1 MQNIKSTALELK
13 SRLEAGEI
21 TSLQLVEDYLQRI
34 EQADPA
40 IHAFLQ
46 VAKEE
51 ALAEA
56 RARDDERAKGELKG
70 PLHGIP
76 IALKD
81 NIAVEGMQNSSASR
95 FMEGYVAPYDAT
107 VVRKLKESGAIIL
120 GKLNM
125 DEFAMGSATEYS
137 AYGGTHNPWSLAH
150 VPGGSSGGSAAS
162 VAALMT
168 PVSLGSD
175 TGGSVRQPAAFNN
188 LVGLKPTYGRLSRYG
203 VTAFGSTLDQ
213 VGVFTRDVKDSALV
227 TGVLAGMDP
236 MDSTTAD
243 VEVPDYLA
251 GITGDLTGVRLALP
265 RNFLEG
271 LEEPMLGMLKNT
283 VETYRRLGAAVEEI
297 DLTYIGNSLAVYY
310 VLSSAE
316 ASSNLARFD
325 GIRYGLRAEDGGN
338 TKELYTNSRTRGFGP
353 EVKRRIM
360 LGTYVLS
367 AGFYDAYYNTA
378 LKVRTLI
385 REELRQVFAEY
396 DAIIGPT
403 TPKPPRKIG
412 EKPTEVITEY
422 LNDLYTVPANIAG
435 IPAIS
440 FPTGFHEGLP
450 LSCQLMGNYFEEGKL
465 FNIAYAFEQEHDFV
479 RMYPE
484 EVAR

>member
-1 MQNIKSTALELK
+1 MQNIKSSVLELK
-13 SRLEAGEI
+13 EKLAAGEI
-21 TSLQLVEDYLQRI
+21 TSVELVGEYLARI
-34 EQADPA
+34 DQKDPE
-40 IHAFLQ
+40 IHAYLQ
-46 VAKEE
+46 VAREE

-56 RARDDERAKGELKG
+56 EKRDEERTAGKVMG

-76 IALKD
+76 VAVKD
-81 NIAVEGMQNSSASR
+81 NIAVEGMQNTSASS
-95 FMEGYVAPYDAT
+95 FMAGYVAPYDAT
-107 VVRKLKESGAIIL
+107 VIRKLKEAGAIIL

-137 AYGGTHNPWSLAH
+137 AFGETKNPWSLEH
-150 VPGGSSGGSAAS
+150 VPGGSSGGSAAA
-162 VAALMT
+162 VAGLMA

-175 TGGSVRQPAAFNN
+175 TGGSVRQPAAYNN
-188 LVGLKPTYGRLSRYG
+188 LVGLKPTYGRFSRYG
-203 VTAFGSTLDQ
+203 VTAFASTLDQ
-213 VGVFTRDVKDSALV
+213 VGIFSRDVKDAALMTSV
-227 TGVLAGMDP
+227 MAGMDP

-243 VEVPDYLA
+243 VAVPDYLA
-251 GITGDLTGVRLALP
+251 EVTGDLSGVRLALP
-265 RNFLEG
+265 KNFLNG
-271 LEEPMLGMLKNT
+271 LEEPMLGMLNT
-283 VETYRRLGAAVEEI
+283 AVETYRGLGATVDEI
-297 DLTYIGNSLAVYY
+297 DLQYIGSALAVYY
-310 VLSSAE
+310 IVSSAE

-325 GIRYGLRAEDGGN
+325 GIRYGQRAEDGCN
-338 TKELYTNSRTRGFGP
+338 TRELYTNSRTKGFGP

-385 REELRQVFAEY
+385 REELAEVFARY

-403 TPKPPRKIG
+403 TPKPPRKLG

-435 IPAIS
+435 IPALS
-440 FPTGFHEGLP
+440 FPAGFHDGLP

-465 FNIAYAFEQEHDFV
+465 FNIAYAFEKEHDYV
-479 RMYPE
+479 RRNPE